1 MYHRKTHSAKG
12 VYPMI
17 RKRIAIDLGTP
28 HRAFLLPRAEF
39 IRLLEDARV
48 PPKADRRKDAWKGQA
63 ANNINNYVT

>member
-1 MYHRKTHSAKG
+1 
-12 VYPMI
+12 MI

-48 PPKADRRKDAWKGQA
+48 PPKADRRKGAWKGQA